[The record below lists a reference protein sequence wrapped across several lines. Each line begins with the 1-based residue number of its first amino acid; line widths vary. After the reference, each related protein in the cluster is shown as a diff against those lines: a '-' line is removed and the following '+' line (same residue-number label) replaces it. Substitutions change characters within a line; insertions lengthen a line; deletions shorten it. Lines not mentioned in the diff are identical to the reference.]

1 MDNLAHALVGAA
13 LGRAIADRHVPSAA
27 VIGAVAANMPDISE
41 IFTGYLGWSR
51 PDFLV
56 HHRGIT
62 HSLLGAVAEIAVLTF
77 VIGLFVRRGGRATTP
92 SWRLVLALVG
102 LTVLSHLFMDWQG
115 SYGWRPFLP
124 WKSTWY
130 YLDWVAIADPFFW
143 LLPLVALAWGADRH
157 WLPLSSTVVTGGLIL
172 LIVVR
177 FVSNGGAVSAWVLPM
192 CVIIAIVGAIGW
204 MQFWF
209 GPVLRRRAAT
219 GAIVVLAVY
228 AGAQGIAVQFRKHD
242 IRQMAVRRFGATA
255 TWAALTDVGQPFR
268 WEAIY
273 ASADT
278 VVAEDWQVPRNLT
291 APAVVR
297 AMRDTPEG
305 HAIAQFARFLTA
317 RIEPTDSTVLLWD
330 SRYARG
336 ATGGWAAVRIK
347 TK

>member
-13 LGRAIADRHVPSAA
+13 LGRAIADRRVPSAA

-41 IFTGYLGWSR
+41 VFTGYVGWSR

-62 HSLLGAVAEIAVLTF
+62 HSLLGAVAEVALLTLI
-77 VIGLFVRRGGRATTP
+77 IGFSVRRGTTKP
-92 SWRLVLALVG
+92 QWRWVLALVG
-102 LTVLSHLFMDWQG
+102 LTLLSHLFMDWQG

-157 WLPLSSTVVTGGLIL
+157 WLPLSATLVTGGLIL
-172 LIVVR
+172 LVVVR
-177 FVSNGGAVSAWVLPM
+177 YVSNGGEVSAWVLPM
-192 CVIIAIVGAIGW
+192 CAIIAIIGTIGW

-209 GPVLRRRAAT
+209 GPVLRQHAAT
-219 GAIVVLAVY
+219 CAVLVLVVY
-228 AGAQGIAVQFRKHD
+228 AGMQGIVAQFRKHD
-242 IRQMAVRRFGATA
+242 IRQTAVRRFGANA
-255 TWAALTDVGQPFR
+255 TWAALTNIGEPFT

-273 ASADT
+273 ASPDT
-278 VVAEDWQVPRNLT
+278 VVTEDWQVARNLKL
-291 APAVVR
+291 PAVVH
-297 AMRDTPEG
+297 ALRDTPEG
-305 HAIAQFARFLTA
+305 FAIAQFARFLTA
-317 RIEPTDSTVLLWD
+317 RVEPTDSAVLLWD

-347 TK
+347 MK